1 MDGGGYNL
9 TTTSLSSSME
19 QVMRP
24 KSPLPGLVD
33 FHGKRKQMVKI
44 QVLEREIGLL
54 QEELKSLEGL
64 NPASRCCK
72 ELDAFVDSVSDP
84 FTPTR
89 KQTVSKSH
97 HFRRQ
102 MISLPRVCCSNSC
115 LLHKKTAKGCCWDCC
130 SSSNSKCCHCCGCC
144 CCCLKSASRSCAQ
157 NCC

>member
-54 QEELKSLEGL
+54 QALTLL
-64 NPASRCCK
+64 
-72 ELDAFVDSVSDP
+72 LDAAKSKAPIFTIVYIIISDSKTLFQIPSHP
-84 FTPTR
+84 LFHGFAAPTVACCIR
-89 KQTVSKSH
+89 KQQKVVVGTAVLHQTPSVVTV
-97 HFRRQ
+97 
-102 MISLPRVCCSNSC
+102 V
-115 LLHKKTAKGCCWDCC
+115 A
-130 SSSNSKCCHCCGCC
+130 
-144 CCCLKSASRSCAQ
+144 AAAAA
-157 NCC
+157 

>member
-84 FTPTR
+84 FTPT